1 MNEHIF
7 ALFFERLSNV
17 PERVTTLEITDQT
30 LLHRIKRVLRL
41 RVDDTLTFFD
51 EHVHANGTIIKATDR
66 ALNISLDAR
75 TPNHALKPKLTVAIG
90 LLKPDALHTAI
101 YTLAELGANIIQ
113 LYTSTK
119 VHRAWGGQKEHERLS
134 RIAVAAA
141 EQCKHFA
148 MPIIKEPIPLAEI
161 QSSQINIVCDPDG
174 TPLINYL
181 ITQHPSAEKTIT
193 LVIGPEGD
201 LTADEKKLLSA
212 HYTACSLT
220 PTVLR
225 SEEAA
230 TLAAGIIRCMIHQK

>member
-1 MNEHIF
+1 MNEHTF

-51 EHVHANGTIIKATDR
+51 AHVHINGTIIKATDR
-66 ALNISLDAR
+66 SVSVSLDTRA
-75 TPNHALKPKLTVAIG
+75 PNKALKPELTVAVG

-101 YTLAELGANIIQ
+101 YTLAELGVNTIQ

-148 MPIIKEPIPLAEI
+148 MPTIKEPIPLAEI
-161 QSSQINIVCDPDG
+161 QPTQINIVCDPDG

-181 ITQHPSAEKTIT
+181 ATQQPLAEKTIM
-193 LVIGPEGD
+193 LIIGPEGD
-201 LTADEKKLLSA
+201 LTVDEKKLLSA

-230 TLAAGIIRCMIHQK
+230 TLAAGIIRCV